1 MLDMLMITTPHRMP
15 LPLGLITCL
24 LVLYSV
30 SACAPQPSVI
40 HLASSSSPRPLSPL
54 TGSFFVEADLL
65 LQWEGSLANANQVY
79 AVQVRLEGE
88 DYREAW
94 TKETQFS
101 AQALIDSYSQAVG
114 TYYWKV
120 AVLNLDEQGV
130 LQNVASDWSAEQ
142 SLYRVR
148 RLPIAA
154 LAPDQQSEAARY
166 IAQNASTPREIIDFT
181 RHFVHTHSN
190 ITEQASYAPDY
201 SDALAQM
208 MSFMQGESEAPN
220 LYCDGLTTS
229 MLTVLAE
236 LGIESRLIFLYG
248 LIPGFIAQH
257 TVIEI
262 FNPETQA
269 WEVHDPLFNLMLWDS
284 ESGQPASIER
294 AVFGAWQTL
303 EACDAQGICAY
314 DNLSPVAQYYGAF
327 RYGYS
332 DTFWVNPDR
341 FDISQRIEAHGNRNL
356 AELLT
361 GNPRDFSFR
370 FDSWTQGN

>member
-1 MLDMLMITTPHRMP
+1 MLDMLMITTPRRMP

-24 LVLYSV
+24 LVLYSL

-40 HLASSSSPRPLSPL
+40 HLASRSSPRPLSPL

-79 AVQVRLEGE
+79 
-88 DYREAW
+88 
-94 TKETQFS
+94 
-101 AQALIDSYSQAVG
+101 
-114 TYYWKV
+114 
-120 AVLNLDEQGV
+120 
-130 LQNVASDWSAEQ
+130 
-142 SLYRVR
+142 
-148 RLPIAA
+148 
-154 LAPDQQSEAARY
+154 
-166 IAQNASTPREIIDFT
+166 
-181 RHFVHTHSN
+181 
-190 ITEQASYAPDY
+190 
-201 SDALAQM
+201 
-208 MSFMQGESEAPN
+208 
-220 LYCDGLTTS
+220 
-229 MLTVLAE
+229 
-236 LGIESRLIFLYG
+236 
-248 LIPGFIAQH
+248 
-257 TVIEI
+257 
-262 FNPETQA
+262 
-269 WEVHDPLFNLMLWDS
+269 
-284 ESGQPASIER
+284 SGQPASIER

-341 FDISQRIEAHGNRNL
+341 FDVSQRIEAHGNRNL